1 MSPIAALFR
10 SRKFLIFISD
20 VFFSTLLY
28 FVGKY
33 AVPGVAEDINF
44 LVAVLQPGVLI
55 LIAAIAY
62 EDVQAKRAG
71 NFCKPSC

>member
-44 LVAVLQPGVLI
+44 LVAALQPGVLVV
-55 LIAAIAY
+55 IAAIAY
-62 EDVQAKRAG
+62 EDGQAKRAG
-71 NFCKPSC
+71 NFYKPPS